1 MILLEGKE
9 IAQKM
14 QDEFKVA
21 LAGLS
26 HPLRLAIVIVG
37 SDPVS
42 HVFVKLKEKYA
53 KEIGVETRLYR
64 FEESVTTNQLR
75 EQMNAIVHEV
85 RNDGVI
91 VQLPLPSHIDAQS
104 ILNSVI
110 PAKDIDMLA
119 ARSVGDLQVGKAK
132 ILPPTARAVELL
144 IQKYGIEVKNKKAVV
159 IGQGRLAGQPLAL
172 WLRQQGAVVTTFSDA
187 EHFNERLLQD
197 ADIVIS
203 GVGKPG
209 LVRGEHVKD
218 GVIVIDLG
226 TSEQAGKIE
235 GDVDFD
241 SVSKK
246 AAYMTPVKGG
256 VGPLTVACIFENLI
270 KLSLKNK

>member
-14 QDEFKVA
+14 QDEFKIA
-21 LAGLS
+21 LAGLA

-91 VQLPLPSHIDAQS
+91 VQLPLPSHIDTQS

-132 ILPPTARAVELL
+132 ILPPTARAVGLL
-144 IQKYGIEVKNKKAVV
+144 IQKYDIEVKNKKAVV
-159 IGQGRLAGQPLAL
+159 IGQGRLVGQPLAL

-187 EHFNERLLQD
+187 EHFDERLLQD

-203 GVGKPG
+203 GVGKSG

-270 KLSLKNK
+270 KLSLKK